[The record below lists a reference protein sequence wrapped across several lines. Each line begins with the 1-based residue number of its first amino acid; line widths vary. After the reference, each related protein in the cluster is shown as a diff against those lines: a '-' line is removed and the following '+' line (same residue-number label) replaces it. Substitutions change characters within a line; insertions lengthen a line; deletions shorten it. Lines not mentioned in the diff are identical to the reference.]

1 MSLDKNTE
9 AFHRTYARMLME
21 QAEALFRYGE
31 LGLAE
36 ELGNLALRQQ
46 AAFGPFESKP
56 QDLLA
61 RIAAARRQGP
71 PHAAAAASIRPLRF
85 AGHGR
90 RRRIFR
96 HPGRRRDAG

>member
-9 AFHRTYARMLME
+9 AYHRAYARMLME

-36 ELGNLALRQQ
+36 ELGNALRQR
-46 AAFGPFESKP
+46 AAFGPFEARP
-56 QDLLA
+56 QELFA
-61 RIAAARRQGP
+61 RSLGPPSRQRLSAATAAAV
-71 PHAAAAASIRPLRF
+71 RPSRC

-90 RRRIFR
+90 RRRLSR
-96 HPGRRRDAG
+96 HPGSRRDAG